1 MPILEQKKIKNTGEI
16 ENINQLTKTNTM
28 EENIISEEIKSH
40 FLRLYQMALADEEFS
55 PLEMKLLYQFANER
69 NISEKQLDEILI
81 SHSGPITIPESLE
94 KRIEYL
100 YDFALMIWADG
111 IVTDDEYTT
120 LKKYCKKFEFIEEK
134 IIPLTDYLIENA
146 KLGKSKEAILQE
158 LN

>member
-1 MPILEQKKIKNTGEI
+1 MEGIKNT
-16 ENINQLTKTNTM
+16 NQLKIPM

-40 FLRLYQMALADEEFS
+40 FLRLYQIALTDEEFS

-69 NISEKQLDEILI
+69 NISKDQLDEILVA
-81 SHSGPITIPESLE
+81 HSGLVTIPETLE

-111 IVTDDEYTT
+111 IVTDDEYNA
-120 LKKYCKKFEFIEEK
+120 LKKYCRKFDFLEEK
-134 IIPLTDYLIENA
+134 VIPLTDYLIDSA
-146 KLGKSKEAILQE
+146 KKGKSKESILQE

>member
-1 MPILEQKKIKNTGEI
+1 MQILDQKKTKNTGEI
-16 ENINQLTKTNTM
+16 ENINHLTNTNNM

-40 FLRLYQMALADEEFS
+40 FLRLYQIALADEEFS

-134 IIPLTDYLIENA
+134 IIPLTDYLIESA
-146 KLGKSKEAILQE
+146 KLGKSKEDILQE